1 MHGEEGD
8 APQGLSMGI
17 CWCATMLLGE
27 KRREE
32 GREGGMKEWT
42 EGIREEGKRRWKL
55 REKEMQNCRCKG
67 DAEL

>member
-1 MHGEEGD
+1 
-8 APQGLSMGI
+8 
-17 CWCATMLLGE
+17 MLLGE